1 MNSVKRWFTLAVVLL
16 LLLIKVMSSATLIT
30 LAQGDATPVPTL
42 RPVTEAEVNAAAKNL
57 YCPVCE
63 NLPLAVCYT
72 DACLDWKQQV
82 RDLLAQGYTQ
92 EQIEAYF
99 ATRFGPKTVGTP
111 TTPQAQL
118 LTIVL
123 PLALIGLIGVVVL
136 LNLLQWRSRRQHEQE
151 ITPDFAEAD
160 GSIPIDDE
168 YRARLEAELNQ
179 E

>member
-1 MNSVKRWFTLAVVLL
+1 MKRWITLAIVVL
-16 LLLIKVMSSATLIT
+16 LLLIKVMSSTTLIT
-30 LAQGDATPVPTL
+30 FAQGDPTPVPTL

-99 ATRFGPKTVGTP
+99 AARFGPKTVGTP
-111 TTPQAQL
+111 ITLQAQL

-123 PLALIGLIGVVVL
+123 PLALIGLIGVVVVV
-136 LNLLQWRSRRQHEQE
+136 NLLQWRSRRKQDQE
-151 ITPDFAEAD
+151 TTSDFAEAD
-160 GSIPIDDE
+160 GSIPIDDD
-168 YRARLEAELNQ
+168 YRARLEAELKQ